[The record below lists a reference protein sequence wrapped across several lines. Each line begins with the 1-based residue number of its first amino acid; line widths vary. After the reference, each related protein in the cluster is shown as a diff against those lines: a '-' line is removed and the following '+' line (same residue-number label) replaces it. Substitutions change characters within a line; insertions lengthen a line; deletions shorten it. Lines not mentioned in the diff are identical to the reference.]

1 MINDED
7 DSLTL
12 RMPAARVFFC
22 VFATTLI
29 GVICLGMLAGTT
41 LALINGEVVLGIVG
55 YMCAAVMVILFL
67 YVLRDMRSVWGWQ
80 VHLEDDK
87 LDLRLPAGR
96 SLSHHVDRYC
106 GRIPAIQMESIETRL
121 ESYGRF
127 LASNMHRSYALR
139 LRSGDAIFLGE
150 DRALGTA
157 YEMSTLGSHVSEI
170 MRHYDLPL
178 HDLGMAEGK
187 AGILQVLF
195 SSPPAQDA
203 PNLDDR
209 SQSKLWRRA
218 VTTGRLSLIMTI
230 LVLIAVIIGYAN

>member
-67 YVLRDMRSVWGWQ
+67 YVLRDMRNVWGWQ

-96 SLSHHVDRYC
+96 SL
-106 GRIPAIQMESIETRL
+106 
-121 ESYGRF
+121 
-127 LASNMHRSYALR
+127 
-139 LRSGDAIFLGE
+139 
-150 DRALGTA
+150 
-157 YEMSTLGSHVSEI
+157 
-170 MRHYDLPL
+170 PL
-178 HDLGMAEGK
+178 HCL
-187 AGILQVLF
+187 LYT
-195 SSPPAQDA
+195 SPGQRD
-203 PNLDDR
+203 
-209 SQSKLWRRA
+209 
-218 VTTGRLSLIMTI
+218 
-230 LVLIAVIIGYAN
+230 

>member
-1 MINDED
+1 MTNNKEN
-7 DSLTL
+7 SLTL
-12 RMPAARVFFC
+12 RMPATRVAFC
-22 VFATTLI
+22 VFTTVLI
-29 GVICLGMLAGTT
+29 GVICLGMLFGTT
-41 LALINGEVVLGIVG
+41 LILINGEVELAMVG
-55 YMCAAVMVILFL
+55 YLCAAVMMILFL
-67 YVLRDMRSVWGWQ
+67 YVLRDTRGVWGWQ
-80 VHLEDDK
+80 VRIENDM

-96 SLSHHVDRYC
+96 SLSHHANRYC

>member
-1 MINDED
+1 MTIKEE

-12 RMPAARVFFC
+12 RMPATRVAFC
-22 VFATTLI
+22 VFTTVII
-29 GVICLGMLAGTT
+29 GVICLGMLIGTT
-41 LALINGEVVLGIVG
+41 LVLIGGEVVLAMVG
-55 YMCAAVMVILFL
+55 YLCVAVMVILFL

-80 VHLEDDK
+80 VHLEDDT

-96 SLSHHVDRYC
+96 SLSRHADRYC
-106 GRIPAIQMESIETRL
+106 GRIPAIQLEAIETRL
-121 ESYGRF
+121 ESYGSF

-139 LRSGDAIFLGE
+139 LRSGEVILLGE

-157 YEMSTLGSHVSEI
+157 YEMSTLGDHVSKI
-170 MRHYDLPL
+170 MQHYDLPL

-195 SSPPAQDA
+195 SSPPARDA

-209 SQSKLWRRA
+209 AQGKLWRRA
-218 VTTGRLSLIMTI
+218 ITTGRLSLVMTI
-230 LVLIAVIIGYAN
+230 LVLIAVIIGFGS